1 MADRRS
7 RAVRWADLPGLAR
20 IPDPARL
27 SDALTTG
34 SYRAGAIAARFTP
47 SLVAA
52 GLATPL
58 GVGAQF
64 SNPERRAM
72 IERNLQRVDP
82 TLGGLRLRRAV
93 QEAFDYYVKYWIES
107 FRLPSLSRRVV
118 NAGFR
123 EEGYHQIVEA
133 RDRGTGVIIAL
144 PHLGGW
150 EWAGRWLADQGHPV
164 TVVVERID
172 PPELFDWFV
181 DLRSKLGMNV
191 LPLGP
196 GVASGVSKALSDNH
210 VVCLLSDRDLQGHG
224 QRVEFF
230 GETTTLPG
238 GPATLGLRTEAP
250 VLPTAVYFTD
260 RIDGHLG
267 VVGSPLTVERRSK
280 RFRDDVNRVTQDL
293 AVRLEELIRRAP
305 SQWHMFQ
312 PNWPSDPGYGD

>member
-1 MADRRS
+1 M
-7 RAVRWADLPGLAR
+7 L
-20 IPDPARL
+20 
-27 SDALTTG
+27 
-34 SYRAGAIAARFTP
+34 
-47 SLVAA
+47 
-52 GLATPL
+52 
-58 GVGAQF
+58 
-64 SNPERRAM
+64 
-72 IERNLQRVDP
+72 ERNLQRVDP

-250 VLPTAVYFTD
+250 VLPTAVYFTP
-260 RIDGHLG
+260 IQ
-267 VVGSPLTVERRSK
+267 V
-280 RFRDDVNRVTQDL
+280 
-293 AVRLEELIRRAP
+293 
-305 SQWHMFQ
+305 W
-312 PNWPSDPGYGD
+312 